1 MERTDKLRL
10 HEQAL
15 ERLTAL
21 VKMRS
26 QLLRRLHAAAE
37 VAANITPAVGMV
49 VEYDTSSARALLDE
63 IDAMARSVAAGVDD
77 VNRCAAEIG
86 KPPIRWQKFYFDD

>member
-1 MERTDKLRL
+1 MARMDKIRL
-10 HEQAL
+10 YAEAL
-15 ERLTAL
+15 ERLTTL

-26 QLLRRLHAAAE
+26 LLLRRLHAAAE

-49 VEYDTSSARALLDE
+49 VEYDTGSARALLDE
-63 IDAMARSVAAGVDD
+63 IDAMALSVAAGVDD